1 MYRTMRLAAA
11 LVAALSGSLGLGA
24 QAQAQSGVAV
34 GTLTCNVA
42 SGFGFVFGSSRAI
55 NCTFAG
61 PGGRYEHYV
70 GDISKFG
77 VDIGF
82 TQGGILVWTV
92 FAPSASLA
100 PGVLAGN
107 YVGATASA
115 TVAVG
120 VGANALLGGSNNSI
134 ALQPLSVEA
143 NQGLNVAAG
152 IAALTLTPAP

>member
-11 LVAALSGSLGLGA
+11 LVAALGGSLALGAPA
-24 QAQAQSGVAV
+24 QAQPGVV
-34 GTLTCNVA
+34 IGTLTCNVA

-82 TQGGILVWTV
+82 TQGGILVWTAI
-92 FAPSASLA
+92 APTASLA

-107 YVGATASA
+107 YVGGTASA
-115 TVAVG
+115 TFGVG

-152 IAALTLTPAP
+152 VAAMTLTPAP

>member
-1 MYRTMRLAAA
+1 MRLAAA
-11 LVAALSGSLGLGA
+11 LVAALSGSLALGAPA
-24 QAQAQSGVAV
+24 QAQPGVV
-34 GTLTCNVA
+34 IGTLTCNVA

-92 FAPSASLA
+92 VAPTAALA
-100 PGVLAGN
+100 PGALAGN
-107 YVGATASA
+107 YVGGTASA
-115 TVAVG
+115 TVGVG
-120 VGANALLGGSNNSI
+120 VGANALVGGSNSSI
-134 ALQPLSVEA
+134 ALQPLSIEA

-152 IAALTLTPAP
+152 VAAMTLTPAP

>member
-1 MYRTMRLAAA
+1 MYRTIRLAAA
-11 LVAALSGSLGLGA
+11 LVAALGGSLGLGA
-24 QAQAQSGVAV
+24 PATAQSGVAV

-92 FAPSASLA
+92 IAPTASLA
-100 PGVLAGN
+100 PGVVAGN

-143 NQGLNVAAG
+143 NRGLNVAAG
-152 IAALTLTPAP
+152 VAALKLTPAP

>member
-11 LVAALSGSLGLGA
+11 LVAALSGSLALGAPA
-24 QAQAQSGVAV
+24 QAQPGVV
-34 GTLTCNVA
+34 IGTLTCNVA

-92 FAPSASLA
+92 VAPTAALA
-100 PGVLAGN
+100 PGALAGN
-107 YVGATASA
+107 YVGGTASA
-115 TVAVG
+115 TVGVG
-120 VGANALLGGSNNSI
+120 VGANALVGGSSNSI
-134 ALQPLSVEA
+134 ALQPLSIEA
-143 NQGLNVAAG
+143 NRGLNVAAG
-152 IAALTLTPAP
+152 VAAMTLTPAP

>member
-11 LVAALSGSLGLGA
+11 LVAALGGSLGLGA
-24 QAQAQSGVAV
+24 QATAQSGVAV

-82 TQGGILVWTV
+82 TQGGILVWTAI
-92 FAPSASLA
+92 APTASLA

-120 VGANALLGGSNNSI
+120 VGANVLLGGSNNSI
-134 ALQPLSVEA
+134 ALQPLSVEG
-143 NQGLNVAAG
+143 NRGLNVAAG
-152 IAALTLTPAP
+152 VAALTLTPAR

>member
-1 MYRTMRLAAA
+1 MYRTKRLAAA

-24 QAQAQSGVAV
+24 QATAQSGVAV

-55 NCTFAG
+55 NCTFGG

>member
-11 LVAALSGSLGLGA
+11 LVAALGGSLGLGA
-24 QAQAQSGVAV
+24 QATAQSGVAV

-143 NQGLNVAAG
+143 NRGLNVAAG
-152 IAALTLTPAP
+152 VAALTLTPAP